1 MQQTHPK
8 PLYIGTTAERLALAP
23 SVAGA
28 VFYDTTTGYV
38 YFWSST
44 TWLAYHGTKASS
56 ADINTGTDDA
66 KYVTAAA
73 IAGSNIVFTDKAQA
87 LSNKTLTAPI
97 VAILKPAADSTT
109 AIQITQAD
117 GATPVM
123 VYDTTNKRVGIGT
136 TPTAKLHIV
145 GHADI
150 VQFKVQAYTG
160 QATNMFELRSAAD
173 SLAIGVDQWGD
184 TVIGLGK
191 TTSAAIKLYV
201 YMSSAEPT
209 SARNSIKGELYV
221 TSTVS
226 PESYSHVS
234 INGIIYVTGTQ
245 NHTGVASA
253 FSASAYAANS
263 AGTTSYVTGYTAN
276 VGNASTGTATYVYG
290 IRTIVYSPGAGAISN
305 LYGAELSYYAA
316 TATTMFGIALVAN
329 TGAAG
334 TSKYGIY
341 INNVSGAAT
350 NNYAI
355 ITHSGKITFNNG
367 NDAEADF
374 TVKMDTYSA
383 IVVDTSADS
392 LILVN
397 NAAGKLGFYGVA
409 AIVQPAAYTQ
419 TYSTASKTHPN
430 ATAAVLTDNTGGTPT
445 TTLAAIE
452 AIYTQ
457 ATIADGLASLA
468 SMTNKNTA
476 DILAVKQLVNAVID
490 DLQALGLAG

>member
-1 MQQTHPK
+1 
-8 PLYIGTTAERLALAP
+8 LYIGTTAERLALAP

-73 IAGSNIVFTDKAQA
+73 IAGSNIVFTDKVQA

-97 VAILKPAADSTT
+97 VAILKPVADSTT

-136 TPTAKLHIV
+136 TPTAKFHVV
-145 GHADI
+145 GQADEVECKI
-150 VQFKVQAYTG
+150 QAYTG
-160 QATNMFELRSAAD
+160 QVSNVFELVTASGNAMFAV
-173 SLAIGVDQWGD
+173 SQWGD
-184 TVIGLGK
+184 TVISNGSK
-191 TTSAAIKLYV
+191 AVTSANKLYV
-201 YMSSAEPT
+201 YSSNT
-209 SARNSIKGELYV
+209 DTTIARNAIKGEIFITNTAIVDTLSH
-221 TSTVS
+221 TSVA
-226 PESYSHVS
+226 
-234 INGIIYVTGTQ
+234 GIIYGAGTQ
-245 NHTGVASA
+245 NHSGVISA
-253 FSASAYAANS
+253 FTASAYAANT
-263 AGTTSYVTGYTAN
+263 AGASSYIIGYQAN
-276 VGNASTGTATYVYG
+276 VGNTNTGTVNSVYG
-290 IRTIVYSPGAGAISN
+290 LRITICSPGAGAITT
-305 LYGAELSYYAA
+305 LYGAEISYYTA
-316 TATTMFGIALVAN
+316 TAITMYGLALPVN
-329 TGAAG
+329 TGATG
-334 TSKYGIY
+334 TSKYAIFV
-341 INNVSGAAT
+341 NDVSGAAT
-350 NNYAI
+350 NNYALY
-355 ITHSGKITFNNG
+355 TKAGAVTFNASNA
-367 NDAEADF
+367 AEADF

-397 NAAGKLGFYGVA
+397 NVAGKLGFYGVA
-409 AIVQPAAYTQ
+409 AIVQPSAYTQ

-430 ATAAVLTDNTGGTPT
+430 ATAAALTDNTGGTPS

-457 ATIADGLASLA
+457 ATIADGFASLTA
-468 SMTNKNTA
+468 MTNKNTA